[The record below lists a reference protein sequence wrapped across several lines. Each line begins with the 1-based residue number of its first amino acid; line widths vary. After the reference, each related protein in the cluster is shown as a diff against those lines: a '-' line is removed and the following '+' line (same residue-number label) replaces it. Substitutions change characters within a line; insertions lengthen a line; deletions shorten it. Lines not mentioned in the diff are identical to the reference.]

1 MPEPLRRG
9 RLGQLGAA
17 TEGRLIGRQQTMAVI
32 DGHHSGR
39 VQIEVDADLLTAAGG
54 KAASLELPSDCAVV
68 RVRGPLDAENAPLLE
83 AELGELIAAR
93 PVNDV
98 VLDLTLVT
106 VVGKDSRDAIANAA
120 RTLHDLGAELHLV
133 S

>member
-1 MPEPLRRG
+1 
-9 RLGQLGAA
+9 
-17 TEGRLIGRQQTMAVI
+17 MAVI
-32 DGHHSGR
+32 DGYHSGR
-39 VQIEVDADLLTAAGG
+39 VQIEVDADLLTAGSG

-68 RVRGPLDAENAPLLE
+68 RVRGPLDAENAPLLD
-83 AELGELIAAR
+83 AELREVIASR

-106 VVGKDSRDAIANAA
+106 VVGKDSREAIANAA
-120 RTLHDLGAELHLV
+120 QSLRNLGAQLHLV